1 MFRET
6 GSAGGRG
13 GCRRR
18 ECHGNAAISKI
29 MAVKSSDRLAPGTG
43 ARLIEVNVC
52 PLGAAASDK
61 LVERTDALQS
71 GLGNGPSHA
80 AWSTG

>member
-1 MFRET
+1 M
-6 GSAGGRG
+6 
-13 GCRRR
+13 
-18 ECHGNAAISKI
+18 
-29 MAVKSSDRLAPGTG
+29 KSSDRLAPGTG